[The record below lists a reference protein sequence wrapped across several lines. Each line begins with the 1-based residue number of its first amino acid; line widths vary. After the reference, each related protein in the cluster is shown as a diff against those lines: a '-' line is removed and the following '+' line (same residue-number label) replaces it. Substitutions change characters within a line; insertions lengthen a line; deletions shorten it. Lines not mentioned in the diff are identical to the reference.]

1 MKNQTWVLAVAGTL
15 AVVAVLGW
23 AFAPRAQAVETAN
36 ASVGVFEATVEEDGK
51 TLLRD
56 RYLVSAPLA
65 GLLARS
71 PLREGDSVAAGAVVA
86 TLTPLLPTLTDART
100 LREQQLQVQIAQ
112 AQVLRAQARL
122 EGAQVALMQ
131 TRNEAQR
138 SEQLV
143 GQGFVSRTKLDNDRL
158 TNQAAQKELE
168 AATQERRIAT
178 HDVEQAKA
186 ALQAVQHAGAA
197 GGSGFSV
204 RAPVAGRVLRVL
216 QASESTVALGTPLL
230 ELGNV
235 AQLEVVA
242 ELLTTD
248 ALLVKPGSA
257 VVVERWG
264 GNGELRGRVRMVE
277 PGGFTKVSALG
288 VEEQRVKVHIDIE
301 TPHEQW
307 QALGDGYRVSVRIV
321 TLRREQA
328 LQVPVSAVFSRADAT
343 GMAVLV
349 VEGGRAWLRP
359 VQLGGRN
366 GSSAWLTGGLQ
377 AGEQVIV
384 YPPATVKDGSRVT
397 RREV

>member
-1 MKNQTWVLAVAGTL
+1 MKKRTGVLVLAGLLGT
-15 AVVAVLGW
+15 AAVLVW
-23 AFAPRAQAVETAN
+23 AFAPRPQAVETAN
-36 ASVGVFEATVEEDGK
+36 ASVGVFEATVDEDGK

-65 GLLARS
+65 GLLGRS
-71 PLREGDSVAAGAVVA
+71 SLREGDSVAAGDVVA

-122 EGAQVALMQ
+122 EGAQLALVQ
-131 TRNEAQR
+131 SRNEAQR

-158 TNQAAQKELE
+158 ASLAAQKELE
-168 AATQERRIAT
+168 AAGQERRIAA

-186 ALQAVQHAGAA
+186 ALLAVQHAGASGGA
-197 GGSGFSV
+197 GFGV

-216 QASESTVALGTPLL
+216 QASEGTVALGSPLL

-248 ALLVKPGSA
+248 ALLAKPGSP
-257 VVVERWG
+257 VVIDRWG

-277 PGGFTKVSALG
+277 PGAYTKVSALG
-288 VEEQRVKVHIDIE
+288 VEEQRVKVHIDID

-321 TLRREQA
+321 TLHREQA
-328 LQVPVSAVFSRADAT
+328 LQVPVSAVFPRADGT

-349 VEGGRAWLRP
+349 VEGGRAKLRP

-366 GSSAWLTGGLQ
+366 GASAWVTQGLQ

-384 YPPATVKDGSRVT
+384 YPPASVKDGSRVE